1 VRAGALFALGLDDG
15 VLLSPCSCI
24 REIFL
29 VVRVT
34 LGRYRTGLV
43 LFGAY
48 FVPFSVRVPGT
59 VTVARWVGLKT
70 HVLMRSGV

>member
-1 VRAGALFALGLDDG
+1 MDDG
-15 VLLSPCSCI
+15 VVLAQCVCG

-29 VVRVT
+29 VVRVA
-34 LGRYRTGLV
+34 LGRYRIGLV

-59 VTVARWVGLKT
+59 VTVVKWWV
-70 HVLMRSGV
+70 